1 MPVGIRFFITI
12 KRKNQILQTQ
22 KFYSHNI
29 FRFDIPRIAWYNI
42 SIVREGTSMKKY
54 YELDEELRK
63 VLDEVRVQMQT
74 TVISYPERNPHDRVW
89 GANNYPGNCSGKVA
103 LGFVDKLRADSMFE
117 LCAGSGTNYDMCKD
131 YDIGYCGIDLNPN
144 PVRNGIKPM
153 DLTDMTQE
161 FPDEIR
167 TADIIFSHMPYPGI
181 NRIKYSNG
189 AWKDTSNLSERDIQ
203 NMSFEK
209 GMQEINKAHMRAYLS
224 MKPGAFMVMLV
235 GEIRSNGKF
244 YSMNQALCL
253 PGEFYQ
259 SYVKIQHNTW
269 SGRQGRTY
277 GNTQR
282 ALTGHEMIAVI
293 RKPGGYEICYVMPR
307 HYELDIRDSKNMAT
321 WKDIVTTTLKNIH
334 GNASLNDI
342 YNQLEG
348 HEKTKSNEHW
358 KEKVRQTLQRLA
370 KSGVCKNTS
379 RGYWSLAA

>member
-1 MPVGIRFFITI
+1 
-12 KRKNQILQTQ
+12 
-22 KFYSHNI
+22 
-29 FRFDIPRIAWYNI
+29 
-42 SIVREGTSMKKY
+42 
-54 YELDEELRK
+54 
-63 VLDEVRVQMQT
+63 
-74 TVISYPERNPHDRVW
+74 
-89 GANNYPGNCSGKVA
+89 
-103 LGFVDKLRADSMFE
+103 
-117 LCAGSGTNYDMCKD
+117 
-131 YDIGYCGIDLNPN
+131 
-144 PVRNGIKPM
+144 
-153 DLTDMTQE
+153 
-161 FPDEIR
+161 
-167 TADIIFSHMPYPGI
+167 
-181 NRIKYSNG
+181 
-189 AWKDTSNLSERDIQ
+189 
-203 NMSFEK
+203 MSFEK